1 MVRTPFFIGDRS
13 LGCGKKE
20 KENAMIKQTALK
32 RWMDGNVNLHLPLS
46 TITIACSPI
55 LQLKRN
61 VTGTKACD
69 GKVA

>member
-1 MVRTPFFIGDRS
+1 
-13 LGCGKKE
+13 
-20 KENAMIKQTALK
+20 MIKQTALK